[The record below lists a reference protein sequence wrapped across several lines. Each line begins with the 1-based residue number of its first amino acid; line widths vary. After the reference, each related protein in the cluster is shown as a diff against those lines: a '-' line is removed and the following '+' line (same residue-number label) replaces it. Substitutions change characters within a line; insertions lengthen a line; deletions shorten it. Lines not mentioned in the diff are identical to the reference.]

1 LGCVS
6 SLVDNPS
13 NQVDKEFAMQIVIIG
28 NETFIEFENQQEA
41 DATLEL
47 GNALEIHGDTSIDPC
62 SICEYDHC
70 AFCPDFC

>member
-1 LGCVS
+1 
-6 SLVDNPS
+6 
-13 NQVDKEFAMQIVIIG
+13 MQIAAIG
-28 NETFIEFENQQEA
+28 NTVVIEFESQAEA
-41 DATLEL
+41 DAALEL